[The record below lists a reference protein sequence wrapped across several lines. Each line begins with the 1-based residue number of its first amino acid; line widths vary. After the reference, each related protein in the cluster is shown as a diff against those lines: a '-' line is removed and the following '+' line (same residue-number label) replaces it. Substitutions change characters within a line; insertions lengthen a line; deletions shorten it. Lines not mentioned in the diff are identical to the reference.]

1 MSGGFTGLILRV
13 WAERRY
19 RRSVQIVY
27 SESYEYPDVMT
38 CYGRNGKLIKFDS
51 VFRAEL
57 FCRRANEGQFKRY
70 KGVKLI

>member
-1 MSGGFTGLILRV
+1 MSSGFTGLVLNV

-19 RRSVQIVY
+19 GRSVQIIY
-27 SESYEYPDVMT
+27 SESYERSDLMT
-38 CYGRNGKLIKFDS
+38 CYDRNGRLIKFDS

-57 FCRRANEGQFKRY
+57 FARRINEGQFKRY